1 MLKHDCFV
9 INLDRSPQ
17 RYERITSQLEN
28 QKIEFT
34 RLSAVDGSELSNRNV
49 DSLYQYAHADAYYK
63 QLNKGEI
70 GCYLSHIN
78 AWQRIVDNA
87 LDFAIVLEDD
97 VNLMGDL
104 SRIITLV
111 KKLPDDWDY
120 IKLAEHSRTRQVL
133 HRQQFD
139 SFQRVTYNKI
149 PARAC
154 AQIISLSGAKKLLSQ
169 PEKILRPVDIDLQ
182 YWWEKDLRVFGLMP
196 YPVEPSQQFAS
207 DIDYVAQRKIA
218 KRKRWKRIK
227 QLFEFYWLNRRFT
240 QRRLAFLN
248 ATIKDSE

>member
-17 RYERITSQLEN
+17 RFQRIKSQLVS
-28 QKIEFT
+28 QDIEFT
-34 RLSAVDGSELSNRNV
+34 RLSAVDGSQLSSSNV
-49 DSLYQYAHADAYYK
+49 DKLYQYSDSDAYYK

-70 GCYLSHIN
+70 ACYLSHMD
-78 AWQRIVDNA
+78 AWQKIIENQ

-97 VNLMGDL
+97 VNLIGDL
-104 SRIITLV
+104 NSVVTLV
-111 KKLPDDWDY
+111 NTLPTDWDY
-120 IKLAEHSRTRQVL
+120 IKLAEHSRTRHVV

-139 SFQRVTYNKI
+139 SYQRVTYNKI

-169 PEKILRPVDIDLQ
+169 CDKILRPVDIDLQ
-182 YWWEKDLRVFGLMP
+182 YWWERDLNVFGLMP

-227 QLFEFYWLNRRFT
+227 QLFDFYWLNKRFT

-248 ATIKDSE
+248 STNKSSE